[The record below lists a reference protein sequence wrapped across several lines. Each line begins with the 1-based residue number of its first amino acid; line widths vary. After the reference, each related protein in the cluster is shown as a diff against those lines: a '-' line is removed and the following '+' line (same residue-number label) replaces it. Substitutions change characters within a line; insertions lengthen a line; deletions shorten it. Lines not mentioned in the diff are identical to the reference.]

1 MMYRILV
8 INPGSTS
15 TKIAIFEDEQQ
26 VYTKSLQ
33 HAAEDLKS
41 YTTFVQQF
49 EFRRDLIVKVLRQ
62 EGVQTDDFAV
72 IMGRGGVLRPIPS
85 GVYEVNDAMLQDLI
99 HGRYGEH
106 ASNLGG
112 MIAKDLADK
121 THACK
126 AFIADPVVV
135 DELSPVA
142 RISGSPLFPRISI
155 FHALNQKAVAK
166 RYAKSVGKPY
176 ENLNLIVAHLGGGI
190 SIGAHV
196 GGQVVDV
203 NNALGGEGPMSP
215 ERAGSLPALGLAQ
228 LCFSGKYSFDEVKK
242 MILGQG
248 GLMAHLGTNQFRLI
262 CDNIHEGDA
271 EAALVV
277 DAMAYQV
284 AKYIAGKTAVM
295 SGKVDAIILT
305 GGMAYDAPFV
315 ENIRSRVAFL
325 APVVVYPGEDEMSA
339 LALNGLAVL
348 RGEEI
353 LKTY

>member
-1 MMYRILV
+1 
-8 INPGSTS
+8 
-15 TKIAIFEDEQQ
+15 
-26 VYTKSLQ
+26 
-33 HAAEDLKS
+33 
-41 YTTFVQQF
+41 
-49 EFRRDLIVKVLRQ
+49 
-62 EGVQTDDFAV
+62 
-72 IMGRGGVLRPIPS
+72 
-85 GVYEVNDAMLQDLI
+85 
-99 HGRYGEH
+99 
-106 ASNLGG
+106 
-112 MIAKDLADK
+112 
-121 THACK
+121 
-126 AFIADPVVV
+126 V

-142 RISGSPLFPRISI
+142 RISGLPAFPRISI

-176 ENLNLIVAHLGGGI
+176 ESLNLIVAHLGGGI
-190 SIGAHV
+190 SVGAHV

-215 ERAGSLPALGLAQ
+215 ERAGSLPALGLVQ
-228 LCFSGKYSFDEVKK
+228 LCFSGKYSLDEVKK

-248 GLMAHLGTNQFRLI
+248 GMMAHLGTNQFRLI
-262 CDNIHEGDA
+262 CDHVQEGDA
-271 EAALVV
+271 QAALMV

-339 LALNGLAVL
+339 LALNGLSVL
-348 RGEEI
+348 RGEET